1 MIKNGS
7 LPRLQFLSLSDCYIT
22 MNSDTMLIKALKAVA
37 KRMRKL
43 CIKTR
48 RSSTVP
54 SCVNLLQT
62 HQLKK
67 TLRERS
73 RSPSHFRVCCERGMR
88 GGMMP
93 VSPRSIH
100 NKQQQ
105 SIQ

>member
-22 MNSDTMLIKALKAVA
+22 MNSDTMLIKALKAAA

-73 RSPSHFRVCCERGMR
+73 RSPSRCSVCW
-88 GGMMP
+88 
-93 VSPRSIH
+93 
-100 NKQQQ
+100 
-105 SIQ
+105 